1 MKNRNRESAYINKLE
16 EKVVNLSLQL
26 KSKTNELN
34 LTNESYRKSVGKLI
48 HNLKNPVGVIFSFS
62 EILLE
67 DIENYSSEKIE
78 KYLEIIKNS
87 ANFSIETLNS
97 VAKYIQCQAPDFIYT
112 FKSLNYNQLVLN
124 VINEFNDELS
134 KKNIILKKN
143 IPETPII
150 LKVDAEEISLG
161 LRNIIHNA
169 IRYSTNNSTLKIR
182 IKENVN
188 TVETIIIDEGIGIL
202 EQDLQAIFKEFFVVN
217 TYSEDKQKCI
227 GLGLPIAKKIIKDHR
242 GDISVTSTFNK
253 GTSFKILL
261 PKN

>member
-1 MKNRNRESAYINKLE
+1 MENKNHESAYINKLE

-34 LTNESYRKSVGKLI
+34 YTNESHRKSIGKLI
-48 HNLKNPVGVIFSFS
+48 HNLKNPIGVIFSFS

-67 DIENYSSEKIE
+67 DIDNYSSEKIE

-97 VAKYIQCQAPDFIYT
+97 VAKYIQHQAPDFKYT
-112 FKSLNYNQLVLN
+112 FKSLNYNQLVLT
-124 VINEFNDELS
+124 IIDEFNAELS
-134 KKNIILKKN
+134 KKNIKIEKN

-150 LKVDAEEISLG
+150 LNLDAKEISLG

-169 IRYSTNNSTLKIR
+169 IRYSTNNSTLKITL
-182 IKENVN
+182 KESKS
-188 TVETIIIDEGIGIL
+188 TVETTIIDEGIGIL
-202 EQDLQAIFKEFFVVN
+202 KQDLQAIFKEFFVVN

-227 GLGLPIAKKIIKDHR
+227 GLGLPIAKKIIKDHN
-242 GDISVTSTFNK
+242 GDIFVTSTFNK
-253 GTSFKILL
+253 GTSFKVIL
-261 PKN
+261 PKK